1 MFENFLPIAI
11 VIIVMWVGVLAYYL
25 VTSRQ
30 QSDLQDSIES
40 LSEMLDNSQPDG

>member
-1 MFENFLPIAI
+1 MFENLLPIAI

-40 LSEMLDNSQPDG
+40 LSEMLDNNQPGG